1 MPHAPQPPLDGVCH
15 LSVRAGFANAV
26 PESVTVLALTRGPL
40 HIESGNQSLSLT
52 NLVAA
57 VDWRPGPNPWGDLTK
72 VSIEGRLADLHG
84 LPAAMAAGLDQ
95 AQFRIDHIPATSN
108 ETDALR
114 FRGQLSLPTL
124 APLADGGESRIGFSL
139 TAATNHLQ
147 LAVQAPPLSGAV
159 GTGEAAIAWCIGGA
173 ELTAEAHQVA
183 ETGKW
188 RFSGAAGL
196 SNASVTHA
204 LAHASNITVR
214 VPFQSGHRPYGV
226 AGVGSSSR
234 QSAVGQNP
242 TLSRALSQTLSKTE
256 EEAGTANGR
265 ESPFVLGTPE
275 IAWGV
280 ARLLGIELAPPV
292 VLPRGTPRP
301 GYLLD
306 ETVVLGASGSALQLE
321 ARASVSRTG
330 GVEAA
335 LRCGPVELTERD
347 PLVAA
352 GLDRLDLPTA
362 IRETLAFSGRVS
374 LDGRV
379 VLEPGRE
386 PVWQGAVGLEAGRV
400 SVGGA
405 VPGSVDGLRTDLRVD
420 GVGPRARIAPLA
432 TTFTN
437 AVLNGIEVRGGTIH
451 WRVGERELLV
461 EKAELG
467 WCGGQARVY
476 AVRVDL
482 ARPDIDLVL
491 YIDRMDAGELIR
503 LIKPLDGTATG
514 HLYGRLPLRIR
525 QGRLQLSEGF
535 LYALPGERGNLRLR
549 DTRFLQDYFERAG
562 LSSAMRKNL
571 ADALADLDYDVLRVD
586 LSTTSAREGKLVLK
600 LAGQAAG
607 NRGLP
612 PVDLDIRVN
621 GPLEALLNL
630 GLQVNKSAP

>member
-1 MPHAPQPPLDGVCH
+1 
-15 LSVRAGFANAV
+15 
-26 PESVTVLALTRGPL
+26 
-40 HIESGNQSLSLT
+40 
-52 NLVAA
+52 
-57 VDWRPGPNPWGDLTK
+57 
-72 VSIEGRLADLHG
+72 
-84 LPAAMAAGLDQ
+84 
-95 AQFRIDHIPATSN
+95 
-108 ETDALR
+108 
-114 FRGQLSLPTL
+114 
-124 APLADGGESRIGFSL
+124 
-139 TAATNHLQ
+139 
-147 LAVQAPPLSGAV
+147 
-159 GTGEAAIAWCIGGA
+159 
-173 ELTAEAHQVA
+173 
-183 ETGKW
+183 
-188 RFSGAAGL
+188 
-196 SNASVTHA
+196 
-204 LAHASNITVR
+204 
-214 VPFQSGHRPYGV
+214 
-226 AGVGSSSR
+226 
-234 QSAVGQNP
+234 
-242 TLSRALSQTLSKTE
+242 LSKAE

-280 ARLLGIELAPPV
+280 ARLLDVELTSPV
-292 VLPRGTPRP
+292 VLPRDNARP

-306 ETVVLGASGSALQLE
+306 ETFMFGPTGSVIELTVHA
-321 ARASVSRTG
+321 AVSQAG
-330 GVEAA
+330 GIEAA

-347 PLVAA
+347 PLVTA
-352 GLDRLDLPTA
+352 GLDRLGLSAT
-362 IRETLAFSGRVS
+362 IRETLAFSGLVS

-386 PVWQGAVGLEAGRV
+386 PVWQCAAGLEAGRATL
-400 SVGGA
+400 GGT
-405 VPGSVDGLRTDLRVD
+405 VPGSLDGLCTALHVD
-420 GVGPRARIAPLA
+420 GVGPRARIAPLV

-437 AVLNGIEVRGGTIH
+437 TVLAGLGIRGGTIH
-451 WRVGERELLV
+451 WRVGDRELLV
-461 EKAELG
+461 EKAEFD

-476 AVRVDL
+476 AVSVDL

-514 HLYGRLPLRIR
+514 HLYGRLPLRIH

-586 LSTTSAREGKLVLK
+586 LSTTSARAGKLVLK